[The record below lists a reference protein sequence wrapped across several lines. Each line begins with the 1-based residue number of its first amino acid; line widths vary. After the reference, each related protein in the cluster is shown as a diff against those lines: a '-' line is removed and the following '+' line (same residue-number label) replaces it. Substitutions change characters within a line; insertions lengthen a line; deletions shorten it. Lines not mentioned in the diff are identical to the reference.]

1 MNVLELENP
10 IKRTKEEKR
19 KEKKETKD
27 SMHIKRTRHG
37 GDEGMK
43 EAEGSRGQ
51 EEEAGPSKKK
61 KGPRRRINIDD
72 FLLGRGSSPYDLAA
86 DVRAQG
92 PNITWP
98 QLLHVLPE
106 LRRQWS
112 KVVSTRRG
120 RI

>member
-1 MNVLELENP
+1 MKEVNSTPSQNP
-10 IKRTKEEKR
+10 KEASTSKR
-19 KEKKETKD
+19 KK
-27 SMHIKRTRHG
+27 S
-37 GDEGMK
+37 
-43 EAEGSRGQ
+43 S
-51 EEEAGPSKKK
+51 
-61 KGPRRRINIDD
+61 RRRISIDD
-72 FLLGRGSSPYDLAA
+72 FPLGRGSSAYNLVA